1 MIIVFFVLLI
11 AASITYLLTI
21 LGPSISWLII
31 VWVLIGLIGG
41 ILAIIIFFILT
52 SFVVKRTK
60 PFGKFKHFIARQ
72 ISDFVLFCLR
82 IKIVEVLGKEN
93 IPKTNFV
100 MYANHK
106 SNTDPFILVSS
117 IRRSVGYAAKSGV
130 YKLPFVR
137 SWLTGI
143 GSININRDND
153 REAIKEI
160 LRGINLIERG
170 ASLGI
175 FPEGGIKSRTNP
187 LMVDVKPGAYKLA
200 TKPGVPILPVAI
212 IGSINVKNNA
222 PWKKTKIKVV
232 IGNPLLKNDYEDY
245 STVEIGEIMF
255 NKINKMIEENL
266 PK

>member
-1 MIIVFFVLLI
+1 MIIVFLILLI
-11 AASITYLLTI
+11 AALITYLLTVF
-21 LGPSISWLII
+21 GPPISLLII
-31 VWVLIGLIGG
+31 VWAIVGLIGG
-41 ILAIIIFFILT
+41 ILAFLLFFILA

-72 ISDFVLFCLR
+72 ISDFVLLVIR
-82 IKIVEVLGKEN
+82 VKIVEVRGKEYL
-93 IPKTNFV
+93 PKSNFV

-106 SNTDPFILVSS
+106 SNTDPFILVSA
-117 IRRSVGYAAKSGV
+117 IRKGVGYAAKSGI
-130 YKLPFVR
+130 YKLPFVK

-143 GSININRDND
+143 GSININREND

-160 LRGINLIERG
+160 LRGIALIEKG

-187 LMVDVKPGAYKLA
+187 YMIDIKPGAYKLA

-212 IGSINVKNNA
+212 IGSIDVKDNA
-222 PWKKTKIKVV
+222 PWRKTKIKV
-232 IGNPLLKNDYEDY
+232 IIEKPLLKEDYENL
-245 STVEIGEIMF
+245 TTIELGEIMF
-255 NKINKMIEENL
+255 KKINKMIEENL